1 MGFRSSALQQSDVL
15 SGCGS
20 RIKTKCQKSET
31 QAAGCQEADA
41 EHRNWN
47 KVPAGIK
54 DAAGRTKNQAQ
65 TGYAPKERGRKGTE
79 IRVKTAKAKRK
90 AQGTL
95 KVFLGEPPV
104 CEGS

>member
-15 SGCGS
+15 SGCES
-20 RIKTKCQKSET
+20 RIKIDCQKSEA

-47 KVPAGIK
+47 KVPASLK
-54 DAAGRTKNQAQ
+54 DEEKKTKNQAQ

-79 IRVKTAKAKRK
+79 IRVKT
-90 AQGTL
+90 
-95 KVFLGEPPV
+95 
-104 CEGS
+104 